1 MQYLLDFSVYLEQE
15 RNLSSQTVKA
25 YTSDIKDF
33 LNFLENKGKK
43 IEHINYSLIR
53 EYIGSL
59 MEKGKK
65 YTTLARKIS
74 SLRSFLRFLSSR
86 EILVDFPTSA
96 LRSPRL
102 KRKIPSFLDEEEMA
116 TLLDQIEGEGFCFS
130 RDKAAFELLYAT
142 GMRIAELVSLNVDSI
157 DFNEEIVRV
166 KGKRGKERLVPMGK
180 YAQLALK
187 EYLEYRKGKIAP
199 GERALFLNKFGERI
213 SDRYM
218 RERLNKYLKKVG
230 INKHITPHTLRHSFA
245 THLLNRGADL
255 RSVQELLGHERLS
268 TTQIYT
274 HITPSHLKKVYDRSH
289 PRS

>member
-1 MQYLLDFSVYLEQE
+1 MQYLTDFSIYLEQE
-15 RNLSSQTVKA
+15 KNLSSPTVRG
-25 YTSDIKDF
+25 YTSDIEDF
-33 LNFLENKGKK
+33 LNFLKEKKKGV
-43 IEHINYSLIR
+43 EHISYPLIR

-65 YTTLARKIS
+65 YSTLARKIS
-74 SLRSFLRFLSSR
+74 SLRCFLHFLCNR
-86 EILVDFPTSA
+86 GILPDFPISA

-102 KRKIPSFLDEEEMA
+102 KRKIPSFLDEEEVA
-116 TLLDQIEGEGFCFS
+116 ALLDQIEEEGFYFS

-157 DFNEEIVRV
+157 DFNEEIVKVRG
-166 KGKRGKERLVPMGK
+166 KGGKERLIPIGR
-180 YAQLALK
+180 YAQIALK
-187 EYLEYRKGKIAP
+187 EYLRYRKEKVAP
-199 GERALFLNKFGERI
+199 GERAIFLNKFGKRI

-218 RERLNKYLKKVG
+218 RERLNIYLEKVG
-230 INKHITPHTLRHSFA
+230 ITKHITPHTLRHSFA

-274 HITPSHLKKVYDRSH
+274 HITPSHLKRVYEKSH
-289 PRS
+289 PRA

>member
-59 MEKGKK
+59 MKKGKK

-74 SLRSFLRFLSSR
+74 SLRSFLHFLSSR

-116 TLLDQIEGEGFCFS
+116 TLLDQIEGEGFCFF

-274 HITPSHLKKVYDRSH
+274 HITPSHLKKVYDKSH